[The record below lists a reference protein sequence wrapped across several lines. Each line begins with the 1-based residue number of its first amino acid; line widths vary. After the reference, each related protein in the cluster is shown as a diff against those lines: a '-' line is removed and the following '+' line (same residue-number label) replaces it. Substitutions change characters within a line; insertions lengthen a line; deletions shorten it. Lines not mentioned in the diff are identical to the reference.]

1 MSAPPRSEA
10 AATPQPKARGGASW
24 GSRSFGRDNVK
35 LKLLASLRGE
45 GALVSTDRAI
55 PASYELDLYAR
66 AATRTASGHLE
77 GDFSSIAEVEDPAPA
92 WRLRLSDGA
101 EIEIDLTD
109 LDGEAAEFES
119 RGAVV
124 LDLAA
129 G

>member
-1 MSAPPRSEA
+1 MSAPRPDA
-10 AATPQPKARGGASW
+10 AATPQPKSRGGASW

-45 GALVSTDRAI
+45 GVLVSADRAI

-66 AATRTASGHLE
+66 GAVRTASGHLE
-77 GDFSSIAEVEDPAPA
+77 GDFSAIAEVEDETSA
-92 WRLRLSDGA
+92 WRLRMSDGV

-119 RGAVV
+119 RGP

>member
-1 MSAPPRSEA
+1 MSAPRSEVP
-10 AATPQPKARGGASW
+10 ATPQPKPRGGASW
-24 GSRSFGRDNVK
+24 GSRSFGRDSVK
-35 LKLLASLRGE
+35 LKLLGSLRGE
-45 GALVSTDRAI
+45 GALVSADRLI

-77 GDFSSIAEVEDPAPA
+77 GDFSAIAELEDPAPS

-109 LDGEAAEFES
+109 LDAGAAEFES
-119 RGAVV
+119 RGAV
-124 LDLAA
+124 DLAA